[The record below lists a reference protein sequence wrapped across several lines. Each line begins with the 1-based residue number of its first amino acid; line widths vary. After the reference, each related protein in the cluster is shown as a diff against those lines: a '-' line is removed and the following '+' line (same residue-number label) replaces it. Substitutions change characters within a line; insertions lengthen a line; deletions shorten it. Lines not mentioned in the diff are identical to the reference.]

1 MAIKSIRFEGANAF
15 MKKLIALM
23 LVLALVAALAACT
36 QVTRISVEDPA
47 KIMIEKEGG
56 GVAVTLT
63 EQKTVSRITDVVCQ
77 IPLQAAEATEDVWT
91 YRITWL
97 DADGKTITTVTL
109 AGSQIRWE
117 GQSYNL
123 GIGVDLSVVT
133 DVLETIPGIKK

>member
-15 MKKLIALM
+15 MKKILALM

-36 QVTRISVEDPA
+36 DVTRISVENPA
-47 KIMIEKEGG
+47 KIMVEKEGG
-56 GVAVTLT
+56 SVAITLT
-63 EQKTVSRITDVVCQ
+63 DEKTVTRLTDVICQ

-117 GQSYNL
+117 GSSYNL

>member
-1 MAIKSIRFEGANAF
+1 
-15 MKKLIALM
+15 MKKILALM
-23 LVLALVAALAACT
+23 LVLALVGTLAACT
-36 QVTRISVEDPA
+36 QVTRISVENPA

-63 EQKTVSRITDVVCQ
+63 DAKTVERITDVVCQ

-117 GQSYNL
+117 GSSYNL

>member
-15 MKKLIALM
+15 MKKIIALM
-23 LVLALVAALAACT
+23 LVLALVGIMAACT
-36 QVTRISVEDPA
+36 HVTRISVENPA

-63 EQKTVSRITDVVCQ
+63 DAKTVERITDVVCQ
-77 IPLQAAEATEDVWT
+77 IPLQAAEATEDAWT